1 MLILLLHLVLAYR
14 RAVCF
19 LFCFSCPALF
29 QEGLTCLHLAAEGG
43 HIDCVKLL
51 LEAGADVNA
60 QTQVSSVEVT
70 SFSEA
75 FSGVAT
81 APAQLVQPCWYS
93 QQLVQG

>member
-1 MLILLLHLVLAYR
+1 MLVLLLHLVLAYR

-19 LFCFSCPALF
+19 PFCFSRPALF

-43 HIDCVKLL
+43 HSDCVKLL
-51 LEAGADVNA
+51 LAAGADVNV

-70 SFSEA
+70 PLSEA
-75 FSGVAT
+75 FSSVT
-81 APAQLVQPCWYS
+81 TVPAQLVQLCWYS

>member
-1 MLILLLHLVLAYR
+1 MLVLLLHLVLAYR

-19 LFCFSCPALF
+19 LFCFSHLALF

-43 HIDCVKLL
+43 HSDCVKLL
-51 LEAGADVNA
+51 LEAGADVNV

-70 SFSEA
+70 PFSEA
-75 FSGVAT
+75 FSSVAA

-93 QQLVQG
+93 QQFVQG